1 MGPTHKVL
9 LALATAAVVMLPT
22 RAAAQAEATP
32 EAAVTAFM
40 KAVSDSNLSRMA
52 ELWGTSSGSAAATR
66 KPNDFQKRIYIMYAY
81 LKGGTSKISATE
93 PNPGHEDKR
102 YIILD
107 FHRGDCNK
115 LVPMSTVK
123 SKKQGWLVE
132 SFDLNDVGVP
142 GRSCSGGQGGVDTS
156 AVKTVV
162 DTVKTAAPK

>member
-1 MGPTHKVL
+1 
-9 LALATAAVVMLPT
+9 
-22 RAAAQAEATP
+22 
-32 EAAVTAFM
+32 
-40 KAVSDSNLSRMA
+40 
-52 ELWGTSSGSAAATR
+52 
-66 KPNDFQKRIYIMYAY
+66 MYAY

-142 GRSCSGGQGGVDTS
+142 GRSCSGGQGGGDTS

-162 DTVKTAAPK
+162 DTIKNAAPK